1 MIPLIINLIGVVM
14 MAIFAPSN
22 SLGIDDGS
30 ASTNFNT
37 VKKKRNLYNTL
48 FWVGL
53 VLALFG
59 AILQYLTSEYE
70 PME

>member
-1 MIPLIINLIGVVM
+1 MISLIINLIGVVM

-22 SLGIDDGS
+22 SFGLDGGS
-30 ASTNFNT
+30 NSPNFKS
-37 VKKKRNLYNTL
+37 VKKRKNLYNTL

-53 VLALFG
+53 VVAIFG
-59 AILQYLTSEYE
+59 AILQYLSSEYE